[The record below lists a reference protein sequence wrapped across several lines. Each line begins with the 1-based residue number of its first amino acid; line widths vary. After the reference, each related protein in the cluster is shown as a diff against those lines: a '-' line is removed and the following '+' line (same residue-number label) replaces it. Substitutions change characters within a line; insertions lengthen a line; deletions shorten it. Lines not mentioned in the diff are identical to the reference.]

1 MKQFHL
7 EVKENEE
14 LARGRKVFDQT
25 IYVSALER
33 GTRDRSPRRVGPLP
47 DRIEFK
53 ICPQKNHR
61 GRMNYYRARSI
72 PELCR
77 ITLTPTGETSQ
88 QQGRMEEVY
97 ITQYTHSF
105 DREIEK
111 PHVVAWKRA
120 FEDSD
125 VAHRDSKLCI
135 VNSPVGSKNEGYPE
149 RRKSAPPGSFVFNY
163 DTLDVP
169 EPVLRRSKSLGTNM
183 NDLVDFDNMDTQVG
197 ANASGNIDLEM
208 GESAGGKM
216 PVRPL
221 AHETISAQKQEQVES
236 VDLSFWEDDAFKR
249 FDDGETSNNT
259 TNGVRNGHVTA
270 GDTVVDNVAADSA
283 TTSYVRNGDVRS
295 GDVTTSYVRYDDVRG
310 GHITT
315 SYVRSG
321 DVRSDDL
328 SNGLNVPCDEIT
340 HDSREHNNMQDPT
353 KQALSLISTLRSTVK
368 KPDSQMFLRSV
379 HATQTSSEST
389 GKNHVPRKNQSKDP
403 TPQKL
408 PEQGVLYRSTVQPRT
423 SSTREYPQKVTP
435 RIISNPRKE
444 CTYQTVRQH
453 EVLPREPVLPEKK
466 SRKKLPAEIMPGKVV
481 AREDLPRKDT
491 QVETE
496 LNSDPMR
503 NHPKD
508 KAQVNHEYGLVKKKY
523 ISKYEPTTTV
533 PNHSTSKPNNSYPR
547 SDEKEKPSKRKVDQ
561 DGVKTS
567 HFSRPKKQ
575 TSSELQD
582 TSYDSYENVHVK
594 SVASTKVSDKN
605 HPSLGSSE
613 FRFESAT
620 TNQKEDYYQ
629 EPKLILN
636 TMEGSETHYS
646 ILPKYFE
653 NHQPKSAINVTAEHM
668 TPDQN
673 GDHYQ
678 EPKPILNTVE
688 RSEADYNT
696 PQQHGENHQPRSAMN
711 ITPEQVTPKQNE
723 KYYQEPDREVRR
735 NKTVKTNDYNHLTR
749 SQSTEGPASE
759 QVSKQHYE
767 EYHQEPNFEE
777 KTLSGYSKQDGNTV
791 LNINSTSSVLPGE
804 EGSQTLNEDYYQNVD
819 KRTREMV
826 VTNYSVHSK
835 QDGCT
840 VKDHKNTSNVSSE
853 QVERNEDHYQIPN
866 SLVMKLKPSETS
878 PGSHVKQARHTT
890 YRTTIEGTTCSQ
902 EEDYYQHTNSDVN
915 TSKTVEVDQSFHL
928 KQERDYNKN
937 GKPTLEQGENYYQQ
951 PNPSARK
958 MEAQNQPQRYDED
971 ARYHYDSQIAGG
983 TSESRTPDEHYYQQP
998 RFDSKTFPAP
1008 TILTKLQTNTNV
1020 YEEPKH
1026 STTSLQKC
1034 PLDQSDRQRNDNDYN
1049 KSLPEVPTERKTSE
1063 TYYETPKDAH
1073 PSSMKC
1079 PIDDTDAERSVTGD
1093 YFGQT
1098 VEHIYEQPNFETE
1111 RVYEQFDYEKMNAP
1125 QSKLPSSSFKKVSDS
1140 EKDEMYEQPD
1150 KMVYVNVEDKTD
1162 RKHLDSRMRCKVVK
1176 TEHLEDTP
1184 GEVCHKPSMKQ
1195 ENTKRSGA
1203 LVPETLHTIQADK
1216 QNNNTSSTV
1225 STAKTPHHSD
1235 AVNPNHKQT
1244 DYQQSSITS
1253 LRSMNDLKKDL
1264 KSADQSTR
1272 VKYGGEIN
1280 TKKSMVSSTS
1290 SLPPNQS
1297 DDRISNNSPN
1307 SQSAYSEGEVLPQKP
1322 EAEVSKERTRVKP
1335 KAVNGEKPQYDE
1347 ISPSTYSKDNSGN
1360 TSLARFSSFNSEAS
1374 YKRRLTSAWIEQQR
1388 INFRKNVSR
1397 EPSLRR
1403 TKSVEL
1409 HKERAASEDTADYK
1423 LKHSKSELSFEHL
1436 DAMYEPFDDKHF
1448 DTNPNKH
1455 PVKVVHAAPSEV
1467 FTKAKSLE
1475 RRVEKAEEPEYF
1487 SQENISSNTESLT
1500 RSRGENAKDE
1510 NPESRRIFVEG
1521 IISRQDGMATNS
1533 EVNPWREPNKKSKVR
1548 PKSADVSEFDRRT
1561 FNDQTER
1568 LWIGERSLRD
1578 AEFSQRS
1585 KPRPNST
1592 DVSGFDVTRFSN
1604 GGTNLP
1610 MRENNRGLENNKS
1623 KPSSVQRSRVR
1634 PKSADVTTFD
1644 ITSYNERQQIVS
1656 MEEKDERLA
1665 KNQSKTGSVQK
1676 SKVRPKSADVS
1687 GFDVA
1692 TYNGDEPT
1700 LKHSKSEVSVNQL
1713 KAMYDPYDQNS
1724 WFSPDPASQHVNQS
1738 NTVQVEATVHDVVH
1752 RRTRSEPESRPDS
1765 SKTGRKMDQIE
1776 PKTSK
1781 GEIRSLESEPVK
1793 NITKLD
1799 SSSVLLLNV
1808 VEVEQSGQP
1817 KNSNFIRN
1825 VSGKS
1830 NSNIVSVRASEIEN
1844 KKHLTMSET
1853 KVRESTRNT
1862 KQNNSDNATKSSTD
1876 QIIQNE
1882 KPIEKHRARYIT
1894 GGERASVRY
1903 LSKSTDELTSN
1914 DNETMKEILP
1924 EPQGEQKPSKA
1935 PKKDG
1940 RFLNFFGRLRKSKSE
1955 PNLDK
1960 NFDILDIDS
1969 DHGGKKENSQ
1979 TFKEPEKNFSE
1990 TPHENSKGKSPN
2002 SSRSLKNSFYPK
2014 LKNLAKNLAKSK
2026 QSKTDSSFNDSGVD
2040 SGKDI
2045 STNQEFAETSVISES
2060 KVERENVEITESQV
2074 VRSQN
2079 VASRKIDSS
2088 ISSQSVD
2095 STKSSQYH
2103 ANKHETPQL
2112 FVQIEQQSVQKDKET
2127 EPISP
2132 SSPVTS
2138 PKSAKKRF
2146 FQGGNRVKPV
2156 TVTVK
2161 DSDNNPGKTQGKTT
2175 SNSVV
2180 TSQGSQKSIA
2190 NEESLEKR
2198 NRIISTSL
2206 PPTPIDN
2213 HQDRITET
2221 PVSRSVDDTAL
2232 NSRPVFEADS
2242 KLPEDQMQLHS
2253 TSNESMHRE
2262 AKERTTSYRIT
2273 EITGKRGSVSDG
2285 NNSRFIGSSTRR
2297 EHLKSIDQS
2306 ASDSVVTYKNN
2317 TDKICE
2323 ITLQGDDSKNP
2334 DINSKREESK
2344 AKQSKESEI
2353 AKTKHR
2359 SFFKTKI
2366 STSAGK
2372 ASSSQGRDSPE
2383 RKGKKEDR
2391 KEYEGTRETEGRSSE
2406 DPGQDSTVI
2415 KDDTLDNSNPVLK
2428 EESTLSSSKEIAK
2441 SREALKEEKKVKK
2454 QSLKDK
2460 EDKEKSEFGTKIK
2473 GFITKVLPQKD
2484 AKKSSSKEN
2493 SVNETPGKTTVAES
2507 GSPDE
2512 NNNPTTSSNDDNQQP
2527 NTSFITKSRRSIF
2540 VAKHLGESDTEK
2552 TRTSEEE
2559 GGEVRVETKKLTTSH
2574 PDKSER
2580 RYASKAKHLGD
2591 HKTIKT
2597 KSFESEKHTGQ
2608 RFLTVEA
2615 DDIVRENLRG
2625 SGVGS
2630 TNGKRSFPKRDAFE
2644 PKRLQNESITKTEVV
2659 DNVEAFDSVFDF
2671 FENEFN
2677 DEESKDGKEE
2687 SLPKPDAQKHSKEF
2701 KKASSGLVVSN
2712 NTLEHGRNFRV
2723 SNEKENR
2730 AKRDD
2735 NQLARGDRINGLKG
2749 SGGHIS
2755 TTHVNVNTTDAKCQE
2770 ISPNVHTKG
2779 DIPEETTADEKQRNL
2794 EQIKGF
2800 TIKHTKT
2807 SSLVLNKSIEDD
2819 LDKLGEDSDENPQGN
2834 LKHRELN
2841 TYQGNHII
2849 SLLISPFC
2857 FLYFKRKHV

>member
-7 EVKENEE
+7 EVKENEDP
-14 LARGRKVFDQT
+14 ARGRKVFDQT

-88 QQGRMEEVY
+88 QQGHMEEVY

-197 ANASGNIDLEM
+197 ASASGNIDLEM
-208 GESAGGKM
+208 GESTGGKM
-216 PVRPL
+216 RVRPL
-221 AHETISAQKQEQVES
+221 AHEIISAQKQEQVES
-236 VDLSFWEDDAFKR
+236 VDLSFWEDDAFNS
-249 FDDGETSNNT
+249 FGDGETSNNT
-259 TNGVRNGHVTA
+259 TNGVRNDHATA

-295 GDVTTSYVRYDDVRG
+295 GDITTGYVRNDDVRG

-321 DVRSDDL
+321 DVTSDDL
-328 SNGLNVPCDEIT
+328 SPNGLNVPCDEIT
-340 HDSREHNNMQDPT
+340 QDSRKHYMQDPT
-353 KQALSLISTLRSTVK
+353 KQALSLINTLRSTVK

-379 HATQTSSEST
+379 HETQTSSEST
-389 GKNHVPRKNQSKDP
+389 GKNHAPRKNQSKEP
-403 TPQKL
+403 APQKL
-408 PEQGVLYRSTVQPRT
+408 PEQGVLYRSTVPPRT

-453 EVLPREPVLPEKK
+453 EVLPRKPVLTEKK
-466 SRKKLPAEIMPGKVV
+466 SRKKLPPEIMPGKVV
-481 AREDLPRKDT
+481 AREDLPRKMDT
-491 QVETE
+491 QVETQ
-496 LNSDPMR
+496 LSSDPIKH
-503 NHPKD
+503 HPKD
-508 KAQVNHEYGLVKKKY
+508 EGHVNHEYGLVKKKY

-533 PNHSTSKPNNSYPR
+533 PNHSTSKPNNSYP
-547 SDEKEKPSKRKVDQ
+547 DEKEKLSKRKVDQ

-567 HFSRPKKQ
+567 HFSRPQ
-575 TSSELQD
+575 RQASSELQ
-582 TSYDSYENVHVK
+582 TSSYDSYENVHVK
-594 SVASTKVSDKN
+594 SVPSTKVSDKN

-613 FRFESAT
+613 FRFESAST
-620 TNQKEDYYQ
+620 DQKEDYYQ

-646 ILPKYFE
+646 ILPKHFE
-653 NHQPKSAINVTAEHM
+653 NHQPMSAINVTSEHM

-678 EPKPILNTVE
+678 EPKLILNTVE

-696 PQQHGENHQPRSAMN
+696 PQQHGENHQPRSSMN
-711 ITPEQVTPKQNE
+711 ITPEQVTPEQNE
-723 KYYQEPDREVRR
+723 EYYQEPDREVRR
-735 NKTVKTNDYNHLTR
+735 NKTVKTNDYNHPTR

-759 QVSKQHYE
+759 QFSKQHYE
-767 EYHQEPNFEE
+767 EYRQEPNFED
-777 KTLSGYSKQDGNTV
+777 KTLIGYSKQDENTV
-791 LNINSTSSVLPGE
+791 LNIINSTSSVLPEE

-826 VTNYSVHSK
+826 LTNYSVHSK
-835 QDGCT
+835 QDGST
-840 VKDHKNTSNVSSE
+840 VKDHKNNSNVSSE
-853 QVERNEDHYQIPN
+853 QVGRSEDHYQVPN
-866 SLVMKLKPSETS
+866 FLVMKLKPSETS
-878 PGSHVKQARHTT
+878 HGSRVQQARHTT
-890 YRTTIEGTTCSQ
+890 YHTTIEGTTRSQ
-902 EEDYYQHTNSDVN
+902 EEDYYQQPNSDVSP
-915 TSKTVEVDQSFHL
+915 SKTVEVDHSFHL
-928 KQERDYNKN
+928 KRETDYTKN

-958 MEAQNQPQRYDED
+958 IEEQNQPQRYDED
-971 ARYHYDSQIAGG
+971 ARYHDASPIAGG
-983 TSESRTPDEHYYQQP
+983 TSESRTPDEHYYQRP
-998 RFDSKTFPAP
+998 RLDPKTLPAP
-1008 TILTKLQTNTNV
+1008 TLLTKLQSNTNV

-1026 STTSLQKC
+1026 SATSLQKC
-1034 PLDQSDRQRNDNDYN
+1034 PLDQSDMQRNDNDHN
-1049 KSLPEVPTERKTSE
+1049 KPLPEVPNERKTNE

-1079 PIDDTDAERSVTGD
+1079 PIDETDAERSVTGD
-1093 YFGQT
+1093 YFRQT

-1125 QSKLPSSSFKKVSDS
+1125 QSKLPSNSFKKVSDS
-1140 EKDEMYEQPD
+1140 EKDEMDEQPD

-1162 RKHLDSRMRCKVVK
+1162 RKYLDSRMRCKVIK

-1195 ENTKRSGA
+1195 ENTKRGEA
-1203 LVPETLHTIQADK
+1203 LVPETLHTIRADK

-1225 STAKTPHHSD
+1225 STAKTPDHSD
-1235 AVNPNHKQT
+1235 ALNPNHKQT
-1244 DYQQSSITS
+1244 DDQQSSITS

-1264 KSADQSTR
+1264 KSTDQSTR
-1272 VKYGGEIN
+1272 AKYGGEIN

-1290 SLPPNQS
+1290 SLALNQS

-1322 EAEVSKERTRVKP
+1322 EAEVSKERTLVKP
-1335 KAVNGEKPQYDE
+1335 KAVNGEKTQHDE

-1467 FTKAKSLE
+1467 FTKAKSFE
-1475 RRVEKAEEPEYF
+1475 RRVEKPEEPEYY
-1487 SQENISSNTESLT
+1487 SQENIPSNTDSLT
-1500 RSRGENAKDE
+1500 RSQGENAKDE
-1510 NPESRRIFVEG
+1510 SPESRRIFVEG

-1533 EVNPWREPNKKSKVR
+1533 EVKPWREPNKKSKVC
-1548 PKSADVSEFDRRT
+1548 PKSADVSEYDRRT
-1561 FNDQTER
+1561 FNDETER

-1578 AEFSQRS
+1578 AEFSSRS

-1592 DVSGFDVTRFSN
+1592 DVSGFDVTRFNN

-1610 MRENNRGLENNKS
+1610 TGENDDRLENNKS

-1634 PKSADVTTFD
+1634 PKSANVATFD
-1644 ITSYNERQQIVS
+1644 ITSYNERQQNVS
-1656 MEEKDERLA
+1656 MEEKD
-1665 KNQSKTGSVQK
+1665 NQSKTSSVQK

-1700 LKHSKSEVSVNQL
+1700 LKHSKSEVSVDQL

-1724 WFSPDPASQHVNQS
+1724 WFSPGPASQHVNQS
-1738 NTVQVEATVHDVVH
+1738 NTVRVEATVHDVVH
-1752 RRTRSEPESRPDS
+1752 RRTRSEPESRLDR
-1765 SKTGRKMDQIE
+1765 SKNGGKMDQIE

-1781 GEIRSLESEPVK
+1781 GEITSLESEPVK

-1817 KNSNFIRN
+1817 KNSKFIRN

-1844 KKHLTMSET
+1844 KKHLTMPET
-1853 KVRESTRNT
+1853 KGRESTRNT

-1903 LSKSTDELTSN
+1903 LSKSTNELTSN
-1914 DNETMKEILP
+1914 DDETIKETLP
-1924 EPQGEQKPSKA
+1924 EPQGEQKPSKV

-1940 RFLNFFGRLRKSKSE
+1940 RFLNFFGRMRKSKSE

-1979 TFKEPEKNFSE
+1979 KFKEPEKNFSE

-2002 SSRSLKNSFYPK
+2002 SSKSLKNSFYPK
-2014 LKNLAKNLAKSK
+2014 LKNLTKNFSKSK
-2026 QSKTDSSFNDSGVD
+2026 QSKTDGSFIDSGVD

-2045 STNQEFAETSVISES
+2045 STSQEFPETSVISES
-2060 KVERENVEITESQV
+2060 KVERDNVEITESQV
-2074 VRSQN
+2074 VHSQN
-2079 VASRKIDSS
+2079 VASRTIDSS
-2088 ISSQSVD
+2088 ISSQSVN
-2095 STKSSQYH
+2095 STKSAQYH
-2103 ANKHETPQL
+2103 ASKQETPQL
-2112 FVQIEQQSVQKDKET
+2112 FVQIEQQSAQKDKET

-2138 PKSAKKRF
+2138 PKSAKKWF

-2156 TVTVK
+2156 TVAAK
-2161 DSDNNPGKTQGKTT
+2161 DSDNNPGKTQGETT
-2175 SNSVV
+2175 SNSAV
-2180 TSQGSQKSIA
+2180 TSQGSHKSIA
-2190 NEESLEKR
+2190 SEESLEKR
-2198 NRIISTSL
+2198 KRIINTPL
-2206 PPTPIDN
+2206 PPTPTDN

-2232 NSRPVFEADS
+2232 NSRPVRFEADS

-2253 TSNESMHRE
+2253 TSKESIHME

-2273 EITGKRGSVSDG
+2273 EITGKRGSVSDE
-2285 NNSRFIGSSTRR
+2285 NNSRFTGSSTRR
-2297 EHLKSIDQS
+2297 EHFKSIDQS

-2317 TDKICE
+2317 TEKICE
-2323 ITLQGDDSKNP
+2323 ITLQGDDSKNL

-2344 AKQSKESEI
+2344 AKQSKDSEI
-2353 AKTKHR
+2353 AKTKHRR

-2383 RKGKKEDR
+2383 RKGKKEDG
-2391 KEYEGTRETEGRSSE
+2391 KEYEGTRETEDRSTEDSSE
-2406 DPGQDSTVI
+2406 DSTVI
-2415 KDDTLDNSNPVLK
+2415 KDDALDNSNPVLK
-2428 EESTLSSSKEIAK
+2428 EESTLRSSKEIAK
-2441 SREALKEEKKVKK
+2441 SREVLKEGKKVKK

-2460 EDKEKSEFGTKIK
+2460 EDKEKSEFGAKIK

-2493 SVNETPGKTTVAES
+2493 SVNEAPRKTTVAES
-2507 GSPDE
+2507 EGPPDE

-2559 GGEVRVETKKLTTSH
+2559 GSEVRVETKKLTTSH
-2574 PDKSER
+2574 PDKNER

-2591 HKTIKT
+2591 HKTIKA
-2597 KSFESEKHTGQ
+2597 KSFESEKHTDQ

-2615 DDIVRENLRG
+2615 EGIVRRNLRE

-2630 TNGKRSFPKRDAFE
+2630 TNRKRSFPKRDEFE
-2644 PKRLQNESITKTEVV
+2644 PKQLQDESITKTEVV

-2677 DEESKDGKEE
+2677 DEERKDGKKE
-2687 SLPKPDAQKHSKEF
+2687 SLPKPDGQKHSKEF
-2701 KKASSGLVVSN
+2701 KKASSGLVVSS
-2712 NTLEHGRNFRV
+2712 NTL
-2723 SNEKENR
+2723 
-2730 AKRDD
+2730 
-2735 NQLARGDRINGLKG
+2735 
-2749 SGGHIS
+2749 
-2755 TTHVNVNTTDAKCQE
+2755 
-2770 ISPNVHTKG
+2770 
-2779 DIPEETTADEKQRNL
+2779 DIPKETTANENQTNL

-2819 LDKLGEDSDENPQGN
+2819 LDKVGKDSDENLQGN
-2834 LKHRELN
+2834 MKHQELN

-2849 SLLISPFC
+2849 SLLTSPFS